1 MSLIRLALMSCA
13 LLLLGGQTSWAN
25 QADVPLPLEASHALF
40 TSNGGGGV
48 RALTVSRGGLGFGI
62 YPKVVGAHAYDAELH
77 SRTVLLDFSGAAVWT
92 LGLSAQTVVDQ
103 GNDIDF
109 RLTRLFY
116 DARTG
121 VDFHWGPGVARAH
134 WVHRCSHGVDGAL
147 EGRIL
152 IRNGLDVG
160 YRWAVDGLFGR
171 LEVDGQAHLTVI
183 GQNEDLATQ
192 NRGLLSTRVQWSHEA
207 GPGARLIMGAGVG
220 ALFVARSDAWE
231 YDALEPASEPGVE
244 WLPALT
250 IGGEISGPGSA
261 ITLLF
266 SSQRIADDGVGL
278 TTRPRNLHAFRML
291 LAW

>member
-1 MSLIRLALMSCA
+1 MGRVASLSIVLFLV
-13 LLLLGGQTSWAN
+13 GGGASWAN

-40 TSNGGGGV
+40 SSSGAGGV
-48 RALTVSRGGLGFGI
+48 RALTLSRGALGFGV
-62 YPKVVGAHAYDAELH
+62 YPKVVGAHAYDAALA
-77 SRTVLLDFSGAAVWT
+77 SRTVLLDFGGAAVWT

-103 GNDIDF
+103 GNDIGF

-121 VDFHWGPGVARAH
+121 ADFHWGPGVARLH

-152 IRNGLDVG
+152 IRSGLDLG
-160 YRWAVDGLFGR
+160 YRWAIDGLFGR

-207 GPGARLIMGAGVG
+207 GPGARLILGAGFG
-220 ALFVARSDAWE
+220 ALFVARSTAWE
-231 YDALEPASEPGVE
+231 YDALEPASEPRIE
-244 WLPALT
+244 WLPALSV
-250 IGGEISGPGSA
+250 GGEIAGRGSA

-278 TTRPRNLHAFRML
+278 TTRPRNLHALRML